1 MVDILLEST
10 ITTDKGM
17 IILPPTKLLDEQ
29 KSKISMI
36 VTNHLD
42 SFSKQL
48 ENTKTGKVL
57 NYSNL
62 ALILNT

>member
-57 NYSNL
+57 N
-62 ALILNT
+62 

>member
-36 VTNHLD
+36 VTSHLD

-57 NYSNL
+57 N
-62 ALILNT
+62 